1 MVDKAA
7 QGWHRK
13 GMNDVID
20 ARGLMCPLPVL
31 RLGKAL
37 RGVPQGEIVHIWA
50 DDPIAVIDIPN
61 FCREAGHELL
71 AQSDAGDHQTYT
83 IKRGADRA

>member
-1 MVDKAA
+1 MD
-7 QGWHRK
+7 
-13 GMNDVID
+13 DVID

-37 RGVPQGEIVHIWA
+37 RGLTEGTVVQILA
-50 DDPIAVIDIPN
+50 DDPVAVIDIPN

-71 AQSDAGDHQTYT
+71 AQSDVGDHQTYT

>member
-1 MVDKAA
+1 MD
-7 QGWHRK
+7 
-13 GMNDVID
+13 DVID

-37 RGVPQGEIVHIWA
+37 RGLAEGTVVQILA
-50 DDPIAVIDIPN
+50 DDPVAVIDIPN
-61 FCREAGHELL
+61 FCHEAGHELL
-71 AQSDAGDHQTYT
+71 AQSDVGDHQTYT